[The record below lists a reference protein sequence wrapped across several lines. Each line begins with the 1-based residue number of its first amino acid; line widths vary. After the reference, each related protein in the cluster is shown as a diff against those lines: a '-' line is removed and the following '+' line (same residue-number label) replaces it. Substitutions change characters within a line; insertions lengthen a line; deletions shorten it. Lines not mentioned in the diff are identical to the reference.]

1 MSPLK
6 TGKFVETLKEEHS
19 LLLKTLFIIHKYNKY
34 VTFWMCGG
42 MHFNSCIFG
51 YAPVSDFITLAQNTA
66 FFSLK

>member
-1 MSPLK
+1 MSPFK
-6 TGKFVETLKEEHS
+6 MGKFVETLKEEHS